1 MFESGVHTTDALG
14 SNSEEEESE
23 HLLPKAASNGKERLM
38 LKPYQS
44 WQDKELVVMFDGKPK
59 VNWRVEAIIMAVA
72 VVLFVL
78 ELVKHGLS

>member
-1 MFESGVHTTDALG
+1 
-14 SNSEEEESE
+14 
-23 HLLPKAASNGKERLM
+23 M